1 MKDALIISLLS
12 VLPRKGFS
20 WTQGAIARKKAS
32 KALLNW
38 YVRHYKVNTDEME
51 GVLEDYDSL
60 ADFFVRPLKS
70 GARVVV
76 DLPDSVASPC
86 DGVVASLGHTQ
97 AGMLALQDGQELPVS
112 ELLGEQG
119 DFEDGAYMVIYLA
132 PPDYHRVHF
141 PLDGE
146 LTGYRYLPGHLW
158 PVFPAAVRTVKKLF
172 AKNERLVV
180 FQDCRQAGRVA
191 LVMVGAYGVGRIE
204 TVFCD
209 LLTNAGSKGHE
220 SKLEGLAPVER
231 GQELGRFNMGSTV
244 VLFFQKDRIEW
255 SIESGDPVKMGQEI
269 AKLRSKA
276 H

>member
-1 MKDALIISLLS
+1 MKHALIISLLS